1 MSIFNRMLLAVPAL
15 AVLLSGCGGGASAG
29 LGAGQQLGQGVA
41 VGEPN
46 GGQPVASEFIKMAQA
61 AGCAEQRNRLFMID
75 NKMVYWERAGNCP
88 DNSYQ
93 RTLYGPTTE
102 AVLCTQYDSI
112 AGPFTS
118 CANSTNR
125 ELFDIILKN
134 RDAAD
139 LGLAAS
145 GHKVEQIKFE
155 PVGGTKAAFETLY
168 HNQMSGVHE
177 SRNVVVKDQAAFQKL
192 WAEIY
197 EGHSAVPA
205 APIVDFSTKM
215 VIGVFEG
222 YGASACGGM
231 TIRNVLAKA
240 GKLVVEHEQIA
251 APPGIACAA
260 VVVHPAH
267 VIVVDRSDLPVE
279 FAVVKTTSVP
289 SMALDYNKMSGVQTA
304 RDVVV
309 RDQAAFAALWA
320 EHAGTGAKAP
330 EVDFAKWMVI
340 GVFVGPGDGCSS
352 TSIGSISRD
361 DKQITVRHVDT
372 VGGPTVLCTKQL
384 TTPGVLVAV
393 EASNLPV
400 TFVKEVQQ
408 LR

>member
-1 MSIFNRMLLAVPAL
+1 MSIFNRMLLAVPVL
-15 AVLLSGCGGGASAG
+15 AVLLAGCGGGGTMSTG
-29 LGAGQQLGQGVA
+29 TSQQAGQGVA

-61 AGCAEQRNRLFMID
+61 ADCAEWGNRLFLID

-88 DNSYQ
+88 DNGYQ
-93 RTLYGPTTE
+93 RTLYGPTTQ

-125 ELFDIILKN
+125 ELFDVILKN
-134 RDAAD
+134 RNAPD
-139 LGLAAS
+139 LGLSAS

-155 PVGGTKAAFETLY
+155 PVGGAKAAFETLY

-177 SRNVVVKDQAAFQKL
+177 PRNVVVKDQAALQKL

-197 EGHSAVPA
+197 EGHSSLPA
-205 APIVDFSTKM
+205 PPIVDFSTKM
-215 VIGVFEG
+215 VVAVFEG
-222 YGASACGGM
+222 YGSPCGGM
-231 TIRNVLAKA
+231 TIRSVQAKA
-240 GKLVVEHEQIA
+240 GTLVVEHEQIA
-251 APPGIACAA
+251 PPPGIACAA

-279 FAVVKTTSVP
+279 FVVVKTTSVP
-289 SMALDYNKMSGVQTA
+289 SMALDYNKMSGVRTA

-309 RDQAAFAALWA
+309 RDKAAFAALWA
-320 EHAGTGAKAP
+320 EHAGTDAKAP
-330 EVDFAKWMVI
+330 EVDFTKWMVI
-340 GVFVGPGDGCSS
+340 GVFIGPGDGCAS
-352 TSIGSISRD
+352 TMIGSISRD
-361 DKQITVRHVDT
+361 DQQITVRHIDT

-384 TTPGVLVAV
+384 TSPGVLVAV